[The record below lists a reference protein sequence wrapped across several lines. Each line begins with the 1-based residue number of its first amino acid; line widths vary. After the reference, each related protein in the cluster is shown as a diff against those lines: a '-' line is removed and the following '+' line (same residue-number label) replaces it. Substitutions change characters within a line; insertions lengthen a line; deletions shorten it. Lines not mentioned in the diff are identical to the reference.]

1 MSAKENKIVVLRFI
15 NEAYNRRN
23 LTVGDESLAA
33 NVVLHIPYADIEGL
47 EGWKQYAGSFLTGF
61 TDIVVHVKDTIA
73 EGDKVVAHWTCGG
86 VHTGE
91 LQGICPNRQASY
103 MDRNRHLP
111 LCRGQDR
118 GNMGMERFIGHDA
131 TARSCFPCVRTGS
144 ILIK

>member
-91 LQGICPNRQASY
+91 LQGIAPTDKQATWTGIAIYRFAGDKIEEIWVWNDLLGMMRQLGVVS
-103 MDRNRHLP
+103 H
-111 LCRGQDR
+111 
-118 GNMGMERFIGHDA
+118 
-131 TARSCFPCVRTGS
+131 V
-144 ILIK
+144 